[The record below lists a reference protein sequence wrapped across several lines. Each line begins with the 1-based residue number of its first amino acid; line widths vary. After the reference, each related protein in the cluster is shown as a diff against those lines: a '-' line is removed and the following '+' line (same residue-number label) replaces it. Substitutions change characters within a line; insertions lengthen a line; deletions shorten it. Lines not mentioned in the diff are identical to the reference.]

1 VRDYRHFDEMDEDA
15 ILTSEPSESLADVE
29 GKMLDLV
36 EDEEGIEIRERIND
50 HFERTKLALKAK
62 YHDDPR
68 IDQICERVKTAFS
81 GIVDQIDNLTA
92 RVEELNENNL
102 TARVEELNENANWQ
116 RQQIEHL
123 REFLVDKELSN
134 V

>member
-1 VRDYRHFDEMDEDA
+1 VRDYRHFDERDEDG
-15 ILTSEPSESLADVE
+15 ILTSEPSGPMGSIEE
-29 GKMLDLV
+29 EMLDLV
-36 EDEEGIEIRERIND
+36 EDKDGIEIKERIDD
-50 HFERTKLALKAK
+50 HFERTKVALKEK
-62 YHDDPR
+62 YHDDPS

-81 GIVDQIDNLTA
+81 GIVDQID
-92 RVEELNENNL
+92 NL

>member
-1 VRDYRHFDEMDEDA
+1 MRDYRHFDERDEDG
-15 ILTSEPSESLADVE
+15 ILTSEPSGPMGSIEE
-29 GKMLDLV
+29 EMLDLV
-36 EDEEGIEIRERIND
+36 EDKDGIEIKERIDD

-62 YHDDPR
+62 YRDDPS

-81 GIVDQIDNLTA
+81 GIVEQID
-92 RVEELNENNL
+92 NL

>member
-1 VRDYRHFDEMDEDA
+1 VRDYRHFDERDEDG
-15 ILTSEPSESLADVE
+15 ILTSEPSGPMGSIEE
-29 GKMLDLV
+29 EMLDLV
-36 EDEEGIEIRERIND
+36 EDKDGIEIKERIDD

-62 YHDDPR
+62 YRDDPS

-81 GIVDQIDNLTA
+81 GIVEQID
-92 RVEELNENNL
+92 NL

>member
-1 VRDYRHFDEMDEDA
+1 VMRDEDG
-15 ILTSEPSESLADVE
+15 ILTSEPSGPMGSIEE
-29 GKMLDLV
+29 EMLDLV
-36 EDEEGIEIRERIND
+36 EDKDGIEIKERIDD

-62 YHDDPR
+62 YRDDPS

-81 GIVDQIDNLTA
+81 GIVEQID
-92 RVEELNENNL
+92 NL

>member
-1 VRDYRHFDEMDEDA
+1 MRDYRHFDERDEDG
-15 ILTSEPSESLADVE
+15 ILTSEPSGPMGSIEE
-29 GKMLDLV
+29 EMLDLV
-36 EDEEGIEIRERIND
+36 EDKDGIEIKERIDD

-92 RVEELNENNL
+92 RVEELNEN
-102 TARVEELNENANWQ
+102 ANWQ